1 MASFLSMDDPQFW
14 KQYPEE
20 LKELVETPL
29 EGVTGLAY
37 FLLGDR
43 QDNPPT
49 VVTLRMGPELDP
61 AAARPR
67 LPSV

>member
-20 LKELVETPL
+20 LKELVEMPL

-43 QDNPPT
+43 KDTHQ
-49 VVTLRMGPELDP
+49 L
-61 AAARPR
+61 
-67 LPSV
+67 